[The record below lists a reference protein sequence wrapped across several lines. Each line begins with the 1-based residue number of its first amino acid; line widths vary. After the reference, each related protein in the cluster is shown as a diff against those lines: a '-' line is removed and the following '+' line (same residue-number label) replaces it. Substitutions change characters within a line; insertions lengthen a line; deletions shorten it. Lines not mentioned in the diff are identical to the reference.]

1 MSLEVAPPATKSEEE
16 NSYTV
21 SFDSPDDKDNS
32 ERLAV
37 APPISAVVLS
47 PRTKTSSGSQPS
59 SESLVKSIHHQT
71 ETPRK
76 IERFSWDKLKQS
88 LAGIRKFY
96 LKVSLSHPDITLKN
110 IGTLVGIDDFLVC
123 TYRVEKILVCEK
135 NSEVKNKRNF
145 EESQK
150 RRKWPLVCYWC
161 NNIFI

>member
-1 MSLEVAPPATKSEEE
+1 MAPPAPKSEEE

-32 ERLAV
+32 ERF

-59 SESLVKSIHHQT
+59 SEALVKSIHQT

-96 LKVSLSHPDITLKN
+96 PKVSLSHPHITK
-110 IGTLVGIDDFLVC
+110 
-123 TYRVEKILVCEK
+123 KISKL
-135 NSEVKNKRNF
+135 
-145 EESQK
+145 
-150 RRKWPLVCYWC
+150 
-161 NNIFI
+161 

>member
-59 SESLVKSIHHQT
+59 SESLVKSIHQT

>member
-1 MSLEVAPPATKSEEE
+1 MPKILVSLEVDPPAPKSEEE

-32 ERLAV
+32 ERF

-59 SESLVKSIHHQT
+59 SESLVKSIHQT

-96 LKVSLSHPDITLKN
+96 LKVSLFHPDITLK
-110 IGTLVGIDDFLVC
+110 I
-123 TYRVEKILVCEK
+123 
-135 NSEVKNKRNF
+135 SEL
-145 EESQK
+145 Q
-150 RRKWPLVCYWC
+150 
-161 NNIFI
+161 

>member
-32 ERLAV
+32 ERFAV

-96 LKVSLSHPDITLKN
+96 LKVSLSHPDITLKK
-110 IGTLVGIDDFLVC
+110 
-123 TYRVEKILVCEK
+123 Y
-135 NSEVKNKRNF
+135 RNF
-145 EESQK
+145 S
-150 RRKWPLVCYWC
+150 RY
-161 NNIFI
+161 